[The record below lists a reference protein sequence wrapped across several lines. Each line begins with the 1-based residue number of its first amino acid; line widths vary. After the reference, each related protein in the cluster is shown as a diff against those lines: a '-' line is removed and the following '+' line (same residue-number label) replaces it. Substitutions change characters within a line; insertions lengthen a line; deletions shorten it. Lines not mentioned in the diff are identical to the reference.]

1 MPVNKNALIR
11 YQTMDR
17 CFANRGREY
26 FIEDL
31 MEACNMALEEFTGA
45 GASISRR
52 QVFEDIKYMESEQ
65 GWAIPLEKHK
75 DGKRTFYRYSDLEFS
90 INKRPLNES
99 EAEQLKEALLTL
111 SRFKG
116 MPQFEW
122 VDELVARLEAGFGLK
137 QGAAQVIEFEQNP
150 YLKGAEHITTLF
162 HSIINEQALEISY
175 QGFKQNAPSI
185 VLLHPYYLK
194 QYNNRWFVFGLE
206 EEGRIVNMALD
217 RIRDIVPS
225 KVKYIPNDEVD
236 FTEYFEDVVGVS
248 VPADQEAVVVKIQV
262 TDRLWPYLESKPIH
276 GSQKVVKRK
285 DGGATIRL
293 EVKLNYELQA
303 LLLSYGEGLQVIAPE
318 ELRLS
323 LIHISEPTRPY

>member
-1 MPVNKNALIR
+1 
-11 YQTMDR
+11 
-17 CFANRGREY
+17 
-26 FIEDL
+26 
-31 MEACNMALEEFTGA
+31 
-45 GASISRR
+45 
-52 QVFEDIKYMESEQ
+52 MESEQ

-318 ELRLS
+318 ELRQAL
-323 LIHISEPTRPY
+323 LLRVMEMKKNYAK